1 MGPSDPPT
9 WQKLKNTLLVDTAS
23 WVGPQTT
30 EIPLKMGCFCLSRA
44 NFPRFWPDFTLSHP
58 PSGQPRMPMTPPSA
72 RISRTP
78 SWWGLQLSLGIKPLR
93 SHSRWGV
100 SVPLGL
106 ISHDFGT
113 ISAYPTSPPTN
124 HGPQLLPHLPETQ
137 EHPPGGSC
145 SLRWPSNHWDL
156 TPDGVFLSPSGQLH
170 TIVAR
175 FQPISPP
182 HQPTMD
188 ASDPPTCQKLKNT
201 LLVDTATCVGPQ
213 TTEFP
218 LKMGCICPPRDNF
231 P

>member
-1 MGPSDPPT
+1 MFLASLGCFSTFLARFHPISPPHQPTMGPSDPPT

-72 RISRTP
+72 RNSRTP

-113 ISAYPTSPPTN
+113 ISPYLRPPPANHDCQRPT
-124 HGPQLLPHLPETQ
+124 HLPETQ
-137 EHPPGGSC
+137 EHPLGGYC
-145 SLRWPSNHWDL
+145 SLRWPSNH
-156 TPDGVFLSPSGQLH
+156 
-170 TIVAR
+170 
-175 FQPISPP
+175 
-182 HQPTMD
+182 
-188 ASDPPTCQKLKNT
+188 
-201 LLVDTATCVGPQ
+201 
-213 TTEFP
+213 
-218 LKMGCICPPRDNF
+218 
-231 P
+231 